1 MSGGYDNKSFCD
13 AVLVSCLLSG
23 LVYANSERSEMPALD
38 GRDLQ
43 GKKVSLG
50 DLKGNVVVV
59 SFWATWCVPCKRE
72 LTDLN
77 SVLEKRK
84 KEGFRVLAVSMDGP
98 ETMADIR
105 GVVRRHKW
113 KMTVLH
119 DQDGS
124 VTSVHNPRGAAPFTI
139 YVDRCGKMYAS
150 HEGYTQGD
158 RGHMEKRVSMLLR
171 ERKCSGGSE

>member
-1 MSGGYDNKSFCD
+1 MRAFIY
-13 AVLVSCLLSG
+13 AILVSGLLSG
-23 LVYANSERSEMPALD
+23 LVYANSERSTMPTLE
-38 GRDLQ
+38 GRDLR
-43 GKKVSLG
+43 GKKVRL
-50 DLKGNVVVV
+50 DELRGNVVVV
-59 SFWATWCVPCKRE
+59 SFWATWCGPCKRE

-77 SVLEKRK
+77 SLLERKK
-84 KEGFRVLAVSMDGP
+84 KEGLRVLAVSMDGP

-124 VTSVHNPRGAAPFTI
+124 LTSVHNPRGSAPFTI
-139 YVDRCGKMYAS
+139 YVDRCGRMYAT

-158 RGHMEKRVSMLLR
+158 RGHMTKRVNTLLR
-171 ERKCSGGSE
+171 ERNCSGGIQ